1 MASHNATTEVQMTR
15 YVHPDVRD
23 MMEEPTADGPV
34 RLALVIEDGV
44 ETEVQERVDRI
55 GCSIQ
60 RVLPSGVV
68 LVEAPLDT
76 LSKLC
81 ELPGLESISPE
92 DTMEVLS

>member
-1 MASHNATTEVQMTR
+1 MPCHSATTETEMAR

-23 MMEEPTADGPV
+23 MMEDPTVKGPI
-34 RLALVIEDGV
+34 RLALVVEDGA
-44 ETEVQERVDRI
+44 ETEVQERVDGI
-55 GCSIQ
+55 GCSIE

-76 LSKLC
+76 LSELC